1 MEYDALAS
9 CSTGQIFMKKRIIFE
24 RLTGTINVDD
34 DVEKEENNEKI
45 GLETKRRISTYSGCL

>member
-1 MEYDALAS
+1 
-9 CSTGQIFMKKRIIFE
+9 MKKRIIFE